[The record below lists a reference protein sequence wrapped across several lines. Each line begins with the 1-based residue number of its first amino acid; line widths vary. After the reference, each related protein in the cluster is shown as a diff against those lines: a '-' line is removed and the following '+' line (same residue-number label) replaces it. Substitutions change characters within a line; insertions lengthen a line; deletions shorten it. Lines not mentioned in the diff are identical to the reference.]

1 MITIMRYLFLLLLL
15 PFFSE
20 AQNATS
26 SNFVINGT
34 IKGLPD
40 STLVFLGRPGN
51 PSDMLATAY
60 SNKGKFI
67 LFGNIAEA
75 DIYQLNYIGQSD
87 QTDIFVSPAKYTVTG
102 DVKSLKKAVVS
113 GSAEHNDYTASNAM
127 FEPMKDKLNNL
138 VQTINQTP
146 NGLKRDSMIG
156 LFEKYKMKVISN
168 VEAMAKA
175 KPASPV
181 SAYMMLVTSGLS
193 QDVEALEKRYDLLT
207 DKCKQSL
214 YGREIAKVILGSKI
228 GMEGTQAV
236 DFVQND
242 TANNP
247 VSLSSFKGKYV
258 LVDFW
263 ASWCGPCRLE
273 NPNVLNAYN
282 TFKDKNFTVL
292 GVSLDNN
299 KEKWLNAIHA
309 DNLTWTHVSDLKQW
323 QNAVAQM
330 YKVSSIPTNMLI
342 DPSGKIIGKN
352 LRGEALIETLKQVL
366 K

>member
-1 MITIMRYLFLLLLL
+1 MRYLFSLLLL
-15 PFFSE
+15 PIFSI
-20 AQNATS
+20 AQKSAT

-51 PSDMLATAY
+51 PSDMLATSY
-60 SNKGKFI
+60 SNKGKFTI
-67 LFGNIAEA
+67 FGNIAEA

-87 QTDIFVSPAKYTVTG
+87 QTDIFISPAKYTVTG
-102 DVKSLKKAVVS
+102 DIKLLKKAS
-113 GSAEHNDYTASNAM
+113 ITGSVDHTDYVACNTM
-127 FEPMKDKLNNL
+127 FEPIKEKLNNI
-138 VQTINQTP
+138 VQSINQTP
-146 NGLKRDSMIG
+146 NGPKRDSMIG
-156 LFEKYKMKVISN
+156 VFEKYKLKVITN
-168 VEAMAKA
+168 VEAIAKA
-175 KPASPV
+175 KPSSPV
-181 SAYMMLVTSGLS
+181 SAYMMFVTSGLS
-193 QDVEALEKRYDLLT
+193 QDVDALEKRYGLLSE
-207 DKCKQSL
+207 KGKQSL
-214 YGREIAKVILGSKI
+214 YGREITKVILGSKI

-273 NPNVLNAYN
+273 NPNVLSAYN
-282 TFKDKNFTVL
+282 TYKDKNFTVL

-299 KEKWLNAIHA
+299 KEKWLNAIHT
-309 DNLTWTHVSDLKQW
+309 DNLAWTHVSDLKQW